1 MASLALPA
9 WTHRRHPI
17 VAGETRHWQRS
28 RVWRA
33 TLTLLWVG
41 TLLFLVV
48 PMLCTLAIGSQT
60 SFTTDP
66 VEAILMLGGTFTLSL
81 AGVSG
86 LAGGLTGLVAGL
98 LGATLIA
105 RERECQSWP
114 FLRLTT
120 LTSLEIVGGKF
131 SALVRTLALPM
142 HFVAGLRVL
151 ALLAALLTGVLA
163 LAASGLTLAELQAM
177 WVGLLPTLTGPDLLF
192 MEISGAFGL
201 LLALAWWLLEP
212 YFGVCY
218 NGAVGLAASSLA
230 RSRGTAIVLTVAVH
244 FCLGLGLYAPA
255 QQVMSLGPVLLL
267 QNPTNMMISL
277 LPALTVGL
285 PLIAQSVLQVAV
297 LLASL
302 AFTINRV
309 EHLSE

>member
-17 VAGETRHWQRS
+17 VAGELRHWGRS

-33 TLTLLWVG
+33 TLALLWVG

-48 PMLCTLAIGSQT
+48 PMLCTLAIGSQANYT
-60 SFTTDP
+60 NRA
-66 VEAILMLGGTFTLSL
+66 EAVLVIGGTFTFAL

-120 LTSLEIVGGKF
+120 LTSLEIVGGKL

-163 LAASGLTLAELQAM
+163 LAVSGLTLAELQAI
-177 WVGLLPTLTGPDLLF
+177 WVGLLPALTGPDLLF

-212 YFGVCY
+212 YFGVAY
-218 NGAVGLAASSLA
+218 NGTVGLAASSLT
-230 RSRGTAIVLTVAVH
+230 RSRGAAIVLTVGLH

-285 PLIAQSVLQVAV
+285 PLIAQSVLQVGV
-297 LLASL
+297 LLGSL